1 MDKMKNE
8 KTRKL
13 LIELLV
19 VVLLLAGF
27 LAPRLND
34 LDRTVTIDEGLWM
47 YHSSQFYYAIGQRE
61 FENTLQRFHPGVTMM
76 WSGTLGFLAE
86 YPEFRGVGQG
96 YIDGGK
102 KLDRFLTAQGE
113 SSLEI
118 LAAGRAFMVA
128 QNALIFLLAYWA
140 ARKLLPLLAAAA
152 VFALISLE
160 PFYVSLTRILQMD
173 GLMATYMLASML
185 ALLVYLYADS
195 VKRKTAWLLLSG
207 ALAGGAVLT
216 KAPAAFLLPYTGLML
231 LILLIEERDY
241 SFGAILK
248 KIGLPLLIWTLAA
261 VAVFVALWPAM
272 WADPLGTMDQILFNS
287 SDRLTEGLGFRLFFD
302 GKTSYGNEYAWYF
315 YPYSFAWRSS
325 PVALLGLIPA
335 VAGTIKRWGL
345 LGDKRSRQVLFGM
358 ALAALFFTLEMG
370 LGALKMDRYIIPVH
384 VTLAVV
390 SAMGWLALAQ
400 QVAAGKPWKGRMSW
414 LQTRMVFIVLAVLV
428 LSQAGQ
434 LACTSPYYFAYY
446 NPLFGGTE
454 AAEEMFWLG
463 WGEGLEEVG
472 AYLSPMHD
480 ANKMRVMSL
489 HAYGP
494 LSYYFHG
501 KVIGKPWPGPVSYP
515 EVENL
520 DYMVIYVSERQTNHD
535 PAVLEVLSQLEPE
548 LVVPV
553 NGVEYVRLY
562 NMADIPPEGWEYL
575 RQELP
580 AEPSQPPED
589 D

>member
-1 MDKMKNE
+1 MKNE
-8 KTRKL
+8 KARKI

-19 VVLLLAGF
+19 VVLLLAVF
-27 LAPRLND
+27 VAPRVID

-47 YHSSQFYYAIGQRE
+47 YHSSQFYYAVGQRE

-86 YPEFRGVGQG
+86 FPEFRGIGQG

-102 KLDRFLTAQGE
+102 KLSRFLVAQGE
-113 SSLEI
+113 SPLEI
-118 LAAGRAFMVA
+118 LAASRVFMVA

-140 ARKLLPLLAAAA
+140 ARKLLPLATAAA
-152 VFALISLE
+152 VFALMSLE
-160 PFYVSLTRILQMD
+160 PFYVSLTQILQMD

-185 ALLVYLYADS
+185 ALLVYLCADS
-195 VKRKTAWLLLSG
+195 LKRRTNWLLLSG

-231 LILLIEERDY
+231 LILMIEERDF
-241 SFGAILK
+241 SIGAILK
-248 KIGLPLLIWTLAA
+248 KIGLPMLVWILAA
-261 VAVFVALWPAM
+261 AAVFIALWPAM

-287 SDRLTEGLGFRLFFD
+287 SDRLTQGLGFRLFFD

-325 PVALLGLIPA
+325 PVVLLGLIPA
-335 VAGTIKRWGL
+335 VVGYFKRWGL
-345 LGDKRSRQVLFGM
+345 LGDKKARRVLIGM
-358 ALAALFFTLEMG
+358 ALAAFFFTIEMG

-384 VTLAVV
+384 VALAVV
-390 SAMGWLALAQ
+390 SGMGWLALAQ

-414 LQTRMVFIVLAVLV
+414 LKTRAAVIVLAVLV
-428 LSQAGQ
+428 ISQIGQ
-434 LACTSPYYFAYY
+434 LACTYPYYFAYY

-454 AAEEMFWLG
+454 AAEDMFWLG

-480 ANKMRVMSL
+480 ANKMKVMSL
-489 HAYGP
+489 HALGP

-501 KVIGKPWPGPVSYP
+501 KVINKPWPGPVSYP
-515 EVENL
+515 DVENL

-535 PAVLEVLSQLEPE
+535 PAVLEVLGGLEPE
-548 LVVPV
+548 LVVPI
-553 NGVEYVRLY
+553 NGVEYARLY
-562 NMADIPPEGWEYL
+562 NMADIPPEGWAYL

-580 AEPSQPPED
+580 VGPSQPLED
-589 D
+589 E